1 MASGAYRLAMRTAI
15 CDQLGTEYPVLAFS
29 HCRDVVAAVTR
40 AGGFGVLGA
49 TTLTP
54 EQLDVELRWIDE
66 AVSGKPYGVDVLVPE
81 KLAGMERGSG
91 FDGAAL
97 ADLIPE
103 EHRRFLDSLLR
114 EYGIEPSP
122 GPNGDDSAGDANGS
136 GWRPAGEAG
145 GAREPFAEA
154 LTGEGA
160 LRLIEVALTHPVRL
174 VANALGAPPKE
185 MLEAAHRAG
194 VPVAALAGKR
204 EHAERH
210 VAAGVDIVV
219 AQGYEAGGHTGEI
232 ATMVLVPE
240 IVDAVAPLPVLA
252 AGGIARGRQMAAAMA
267 LGARGVWTGSVW
279 LTTAEAETHPA
290 VKEKFLAARSSD
302 TIRSRSITGKPAR
315 QLKSAWTDAWDGPD
329 SPGPLPMPLQPL
341 LVDYALH
348 RIRRAAAAGQPGAVQ
363 LVNYFVGQVVG
374 SLDAVRPA
382 RQVLHEM
389 VEEYVDTVAG
399 LATGLE

>member
-1 MASGAYRLAMRTAI
+1 MRTGI
-15 CDQLGTEYPVLAFS
+15 CDQLGIEYPVLAFS
-29 HCRDVVAAVTR
+29 HCRDVVAAVSR
-40 AGGFGVLGA
+40 GGGFGVLGA

-54 EQLDVELRWIDE
+54 DQLDVELSWIDDN
-66 AVSGKPYGVDVLVPE
+66 AGGKPYGVDVLIPQ
-81 KLAGMERGSG
+81 KLAGYERGSG

-97 ADLIPE
+97 AAMIPE
-103 EHRRFLDSLLR
+103 DHRRFLDQLLE
-114 EYGIEPSP
+114 EYGIEPGVVP
-122 GPNGDDSAGDANGS
+122 GEEN
-136 GWRPAGEAG
+136 WEPAGG
-145 GAREPFAEA
+145 MKEPFAEA

-160 LRLIEVALTHPVRL
+160 LRLVEVALLHRVGL
-174 VANALGAPPKE
+174 VANALGAPPPAMIE
-185 MLEAAHRAG
+185 TAHGAG

-232 ATMVLVPE
+232 ATRVLVPE
-240 IVDAVAPLPVLA
+240 IVDAVAPVPVLA

-267 LGARGVWTGSVW
+267 LGAQGVWTGSVW
-279 LTTAEAETHPA
+279 LTTAEAETHPV
-290 VKEKFLAARSSD
+290 VKEKFLAATSSD

-315 QLKSAWTDAWDGPD
+315 QLRSAWTEAWDGPG

-348 RIRRAAAAGQPGAVQ
+348 RIRRAAAAGSPGAVQ

-382 RQVLHEM
+382 RQVLHDM
-389 VEEYVDTVAG
+389 VEEYVDVVAG
-399 LATGLE
+399 MGSALQ

>member
-1 MASGAYRLAMRTAI
+1 MRTGI
-15 CDQLGTEYPVLAFS
+15 CDQLGIEYPVLAFS

-40 AGGFGVLGA
+40 GGGFGVLGA
-49 TTLTP
+49 TSLTP
-54 EQLDVELRWIDE
+54 EQLEIELRWIDD
-66 AVSGKPYGVDVLVPE
+66 AVGGKPYGVDVLVPE
-81 KLAGMERGSG
+81 KLAGMEKGDRFS
-91 FDGAAL
+91 AATL
-97 ADLIPE
+97 NELIPE
-103 EHRRFLDSLLR
+103 EHRRFLDSLLA
-114 EYGIEPSP
+114 EYGIDPAAP
-122 GPNGDDSAGDANGS
+122 GADGIDDHSAGIA
-136 GWRPAGEAG
+136 AG
-145 GAREPFAEA
+145 
-154 LTGEGA
+154 LSGEGA
-160 LRLIEVALTHPVRL
+160 VRLIEVALTHPIRL
-174 VANALGAPPKE
+174 VANALGAPPEE
-185 MLEAAHRAG
+185 MIKAAHAAD

-267 LGARGVWTGSVW
+267 LGAQGVWTGSVW
-279 LTTAEAETHPA
+279 LTTQEAETHPV

-302 TIRSRSITGKPAR
+302 TSRSRSITGKPAR
-315 QLKSAWTDAWDGPD
+315 QLKSAWTEAWDGPG

-341 LVDYALH
+341 LVDYAVR
-348 RIRRAAAAGQPGAVQ
+348 RIRRAATAGVPGAVQ

-382 RQVLHEM
+382 RQVLAEM
-389 VEEYVDTVAG
+389 IEEYVDVVAG
-399 LATGLE
+399 MAGGLE

>member
-1 MASGAYRLAMRTAI
+1 MRTSI
-15 CDQLGTEYPVLAFS
+15 CDQLGMEYPVLAFS

-40 AGGFGVLGA
+40 GGGFGVLGA

-54 EQLDVELRWIDE
+54 EQLEIELCWIDE
-66 AVSGKPYGVDVLVPE
+66 AVGGRPYGVDVLVPE
-81 KLAGMERGSG
+81 KLTGMEKGAR

-103 EHRRFLDSLLR
+103 EHRRFLDSLLA
-114 EYGIEPSP
+114 EYGIEADDTVHVDMSNPSQE
-122 GPNGDDSAGDANGS
+122 GLAAG
-136 GWRPAGEAG
+136 
-145 GAREPFAEA
+145 

-160 LRLIEVALTHPVRL
+160 VRLIQVALTHPIRL
-174 VANALGAPPKE
+174 VANALGAPPAE
-185 MLEAAHRAG
+185 MIKAAHAAD

-210 VAAGVDIVV
+210 VAADVDIIV

-240 IVDAVAPLPVLA
+240 IVDAVAPRPVLA

-267 LGARGVWTGSVW
+267 LGAQGVWTGSVW
-279 LTTAEAETHPA
+279 LTTQEAETHPV
-290 VKEKFLAARSSD
+290 VKEKFLRATSSD
-302 TIRSRSITGKPAR
+302 TLRSRSITGKPAR

-348 RIRRAAAAGQPGAVQ
+348 RIRRAAAAGKPGAVQ

-374 SLDAVRPA
+374 SLDTVRPA

-389 VEEYVDTVAG
+389 IEEYVETIAG
-399 LATGLE
+399 LSEGLGSG

>member
-1 MASGAYRLAMRTAI
+1 MRTSI
-15 CDQLGTEYPVLAFS
+15 CDQLGMEYPVLAFS

-49 TTLTP
+49 TILTP
-54 EQLDVELRWIDE
+54 EQLEIELRWIDD
-66 AVSGKPYGVDVLVPE
+66 AVGGRPYGVDVLVPE
-81 KLAGMERGSG
+81 KLTGMEKGAR

-97 ADLIPE
+97 AELIPE

-114 EYGIEPSP
+114 EYGIEPTAEGSDS
-122 GPNGDDSAGDANGS
+122 GPGDDPSHQGMAAG
-136 GWRPAGEAG
+136 
-145 GAREPFAEA
+145 

-160 LRLIEVALTHPVRL
+160 VRLIEVALTHPIRL
-174 VANALGAPPKE
+174 VANALGAPPAE
-185 MLEAAHRAG
+185 MIKAAHAAG

-210 VAAGVDIVV
+210 VAADVDIVV
-219 AQGYEAGGHTGEI
+219 AQGYEAGGHTGDI

-240 IVDAVAPLPVLA
+240 IVDAVAPRPVLA

-267 LGARGVWTGSVW
+267 LGAQGVWTGSVW
-279 LTTAEAETHPA
+279 LTTQEAETHPV
-290 VKEKFLAARSSD
+290 VKEKFLRATSSD
-302 TIRSRSITGKPAR
+302 TLRSRSITGKPAR
-315 QLKSAWTDAWDGPD
+315 QLKSAWTEAWDGPN

-348 RIRRAAAAGQPGAVQ
+348 RINRAAAAGVPGAVQ

-382 RQVLHEM
+382 RQVLHQM
-389 VEEYVDTVAG
+389 IAEYVDVVSG
-399 LATGLE
+399 LSEGLTT

>member
-1 MASGAYRLAMRTAI
+1 MRTSI
-15 CDQLGTEYPVLAFS
+15 CDQLGMEYPVLAFS

-49 TTLTP
+49 TILTP
-54 EQLDVELRWIDE
+54 EQLEVELRWIDE
-66 AVSGKPYGVDVLVPE
+66 AVGGKPYGVDVLVPE
-81 KLAGMERGSG
+81 KLTGMEKGSR

-97 ADLIPE
+97 GELIPE
-103 EHRRFLDSLLR
+103 EHRRFLDSLLQ
-114 EYGIEPSP
+114 EYGIEPLP
-122 GPNGDDSAGDANGS
+122 DGGDEHGANASREGLAAG
-136 GWRPAGEAG
+136 
-145 GAREPFAEA
+145 

-160 LRLIEVALTHPVRL
+160 VRLIEVALTHPIRL
-174 VANALGAPPKE
+174 VANALGAPPAE
-185 MLEAAHRAG
+185 MIKAAHAAN

-210 VAAGVDIVV
+210 VASDVDIVV
-219 AQGYEAGGHTGEI
+219 AQGYEAGGHTGDI

-240 IVDAVAPLPVLA
+240 IVDAVAPRPVLA

-267 LGARGVWTGSVW
+267 LGAQGVWTGSVW
-279 LTTAEAETHPA
+279 LTTQEAETHPV
-290 VKEKFLAARSSD
+290 VKEKFLKATSSD
-302 TIRSRSITGKPAR
+302 TLRSRSITGKPAR
-315 QLKSAWTDAWDGPD
+315 QLKSAWTEAWDGPD

-341 LVDYALH
+341 LVDYALQ
-348 RIRRAAAAGQPGAVQ
+348 RIRRAAEAGTPGAVQ

-389 VEEYVDTVAG
+389 IEEYVDVVTAQADG
-399 LATGLE
+399 LRR